1 MEEILIDVYIKIDE
15 SNSIIDVNS
24 NIFINDLTNWIKID
38 SGTGNKYAHAHNY
51 YFYKPLVDEE
61 SLHNY
66 KYIPDTMTVRETT
79 EDEKA
84 VERYCLE
91 ENKVHNVS
99 TEERITALE
108 NALMELII
116 Q

>member
-1 MEEILIDVYIKIDE
+1 MEENLIDVYIKIDE

-38 SGTGNKYAHAHNY
+38 SGKGNKYAHAQNY
-51 YFYKPLVDEE
+51 YFNKPLIDEE

-66 KYIPDTMTVRETT
+66 KYIAETMTARETT

-84 VERYCLE
+84 VEKYCLE

-99 TEERITALE
+99 TEERITAVE

>member
-1 MEEILIDVYIKIDE
+1 MDNNIKVFVQLDE
-15 SNSIIDVNS
+15 NNYVTSVNS
-24 NIFINDLTNWIKID
+24 SIFLTDLTDWIEID
-38 SGTGNKYAHAHNY
+38 SGTGDRFAHAQGNY
-51 YFYKPLVDEE
+51 FNKPLVNEE
-61 SLHNY
+61 GLHNY
-66 KYIPDTMTVRETT
+66 KYVAETMTVRETT

-99 TEERITALE
+99 TEERITAIE